1 MERLITGGMNEAA
14 GDLIDPKAD
23 FKEALECY
31 LRGNCF
37 EKALKLCYEAE
48 KSRLETHVR
57 PALLVAIDIKRN

>member
-1 MERLITGGMNEAA
+1 
-14 GDLIDPKAD
+14 LIDPKAD

-48 KSRLETHVR
+48 TSRLETHVR